1 MPLQI
6 KTWSLSELPGLSAEH
21 HTQLEAAGLTTTTEL
36 LQKTPSAAATQT
48 LATTLGLPT
57 RYPRKWHALADLSR
71 LPSVGCQHCGLLL
84 HAGVQSAQQLA
95 TMAPGRLHIQIK
107 RLHTANMRR
116 ADLCPTPDQ
125 VVMWIQEAQRLRRR

>member
-6 KTWSLSELPGLSAEH
+6 KTWPLSQLPGLSAEH
-21 HTQLEAAGLTTTTEL
+21 QAQLQAAGLTTTTEL

-48 LATTLGLPT
+48 LATILGLPN

-84 HAGVQSAQQLA
+84 HAGVQSTQQLA
-95 TMAPGRLHIQIK
+95 TLAPGRLHAQIK
-107 RLHTANMRR
+107 RLYTANMQR

-125 VVMWIQEAQRLRRR
+125 VVMWIQEAQQLRR